1 MTDSVKNSLKEALDF
16 VGTFLKWVVIAA
28 FVGCVCGGIG
38 AAFSHSINFGASLF
52 AKYNMLVLALPLA
65 GVVTVALYK
74 VCKIG
79 KGVGTDT
86 VIGSVNSDKK
96 IPGLLAPLIFVCTVL
111 THTCGGSAG
120 REGAALQFG
129 GSIAAVI
136 GRLLRLDEK
145 DVYII
150 TICGMGGMFAA
161 VFGTPLTAAFFA
173 MEVISVGVIYF
184 SAFIPSVMTAL
195 VSYKVAILLG
205 VTPLAFKV
213 SVPGISAVVC
223 LKIVV
228 LSALCAVL
236 SIVFCLSIH
245 CTARLLSKYIKND
258 YLRIIAGGCAVAALT
273 LILGTTDYNGAGTA
287 IIAECIG
294 GKALPYAFILK
305 IIFTA
310 LTVSVGYKGGE
321 IIPTFFVGA
330 TFGCAVGGLLGLNPA
345 FGAAIGII
353 AMFCG
358 VTNCPIASIFMS
370 VEIFGGAG
378 VLIFA
383 LAAGV
388 SYLLSGY
395 YGLYSSQKIIYSKL
409 RPEYINRLAK

>member
-1 MTDSVKNSLKEALDF
+1 M
-16 VGTFLKWVVIAA
+16 
-28 FVGCVCGGIG
+28 
-38 AAFSHSINFGASLF
+38 
-52 AKYNMLVLALPLA
+52 
-65 GVVTVALYK
+65 
-74 VCKIG
+74 
-79 KGVGTDT
+79 
-86 VIGSVNSDKK
+86 
-96 IPGLLAPLIFVCTVL
+96 
-111 THTCGGSAG
+111 
-120 REGAALQFG
+120 
-129 GSIAAVI
+129 
-136 GRLLRLDEK
+136 
-145 DVYII
+145 
-150 TICGMGGMFAA
+150 
-161 VFGTPLTAAFFA
+161 
-173 MEVISVGVIYF
+173 
-184 SAFIPSVMTAL
+184 
-195 VSYKVAILLG
+195 
-205 VTPLAFKV
+205 
-213 SVPGISAVVC
+213 PGISAVVC

-245 CTARLLSKYIKND
+245 CTARLFSKYIKND
-258 YLRIIAGGCAVAALT
+258 YLRIIVGGCAVAALT

-330 TFGCAVGGLLGLNPA
+330 TFGCTVGGLLGLNPA